1 MQVFTTACPRNCYST
16 CTFNVYVDNGKVVN
30 ISPNPLNKA
39 TPEGICLK
47 GLGYVERANSPD
59 RIIYPHRKDSKGKF
73 HRISWDE
80 ALDSIAGR
88 LKHYKEQYG
97 SQSVLFYFASGMS
110 GLINELSGKFWRD
123 IYGGA
128 TTVYGNLCWPAG
140 LEATRLTLG
149 ENKHNVPWD
158 LENAKLIVL
167 WGKNPAESNIQEM
180 IPLGKALDNGAQ
192 LIAIDPRRTDST
204 QRATM
209 LIQPVPGT
217 DAALALAV
225 ANLLILNNWIDKDYI
240 NQNVLGFDEFRDYVK
255 DFTSLWAS
263 EITGVPEEL
272 IYKLAW
278 SIGNIKPMTLIPG
291 YGMQRYSNGGQT
303 VRCLLALSV
312 LTGNIG
318 KPGACWHYA
327 NLQSY
332 VFDDVLEPNSYYPPE
347 IPDGIT
353 RRSIATARLGAD
365 MLATK
370 NPTLK
375 MVWVERGNPLAQN
388 PDTSSVLKAFRKLD
402 FRVVVEQFFTDT
414 VLEADIVLPA
424 KNMFEQSDIIG
435 SYWNPYVQL
444 KQKVVEPAGEV
455 MPENE
460 IYYHLALRLGF
471 SKDEVERVLIPPGDA
486 GVNKFLG
493 EKLSQF
499 PELSMEQ
506 LKNGP
511 VLAPRLEEI
520 PFSDNIFR
528 TPSGKIELYSQQAFE
543 RWGVNPLP
551 TFEKPAE
558 GYSDDQEQ
566 AEYPLHL
573 MSPNTKNRIHSQFGN
588 LQVIKMLIPEPFVE
602 INPYDA
608 ELRRIKE
615 GDKVRVYNARGEVTI
630 IARLTYSLRKGCV
643 VIHNGWWGAQGCAL
657 NVLSYGRETDM
668 GHGTAFHDNMVEV
681 EKANKR

>member
-1 MQVFTTACPRNCYST
+1 MQVLTTACPRNCYST
-16 CTFNVYVDNGKVVN
+16 CTFNVHVDNGKVVN
-30 ISPNPLNKA
+30 ISPSSQNKA

-47 GLGYVERANSPD
+47 GLSYVERANSPD
-59 RIIYPHRKDSKGKF
+59 RIVYPHRKDSKGKF

-80 ALDSIAGR
+80 AFDSISGR

-97 SQSVLFYFASGMS
+97 SQSVMYYAASGMS
-110 GLINELSGKFWRD
+110 GLINELSGKFWHD

-204 QRATM
+204 QRATV

-225 ANLLILNNWIDKDYI
+225 ANLLILNNWIDKDFI
-240 NQNVLGFDEFRDYVK
+240 DKNVLGFDEFKEHVK
-255 DFTSLWAS
+255 DYTSLWAS
-263 EITGVPEEL
+263 EITGVPEAL

-332 VFDDVLEPNSYYPPE
+332 VFDDVLEPDSYYPPAQ
-347 IPDGIT
+347 PDGIT

-365 MLATK
+365 MLTTK
-370 NPTLK
+370 NPPLK
-375 MVWVERGNPLAQN
+375 MIWVERGNPLAQN
-388 PDTSSVLKAFRKLD
+388 PDTNMVLKAFRKLD

-414 VLEADIVLPA
+414 ALEADIVLPA

-444 KQKVVEPAGEV
+444 KQKVVEPTGEV

-471 SKDEVERVLIPPGDA
+471 AKEEVEKVLISPGDE
-486 GVNKFLG
+486 GVERFLNQ
-493 EKLSQF
+493 KLGRF

-511 VLAPRLEEI
+511 VLAPGLEEI

-528 TPSGKIELYSQQAFE
+528 TPSGKIELYSQQAN
-543 RWGVNPLP
+543 RLWGVNPLP
-551 TFEKPAE
+551 SFEKPAE
-558 GYSDDQEQ
+558 GYSDDKEQ
-566 AEYPLHL
+566 QLEYPLHL

-588 LQVIKMLIPEPFVE
+588 LKVIKMLIPEPFVE
-602 INPYDA
+602 INPSDA
-608 ELRRIKE
+608 ELRRIKD
-615 GDKVRVYNARGEVTI
+615 GDRVRVFNARGEVTVT
-630 IARLTYSLRKGCV
+630 AQLTYSLRKGCV

-657 NVLSYGRETDM
+657 NVLSFGRETDM

-681 EKANKR
+681 ERV